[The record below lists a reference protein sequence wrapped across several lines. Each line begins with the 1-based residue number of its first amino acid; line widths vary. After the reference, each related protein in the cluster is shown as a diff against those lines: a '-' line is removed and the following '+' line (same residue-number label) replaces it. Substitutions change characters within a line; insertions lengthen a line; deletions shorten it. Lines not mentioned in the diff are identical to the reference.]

1 MAKTKRLLTEQL
13 QLIDVVIELLDAR
26 IPYSSKNPD
35 LAELAM
41 HKHRIIVLNK
51 SDLADPRV
59 NQQWQN
65 FFSEQ
70 NSNCILVDTP
80 KGKGLELVKDTLR
93 ALCQESI
100 MLAKSKGRIS
110 RPIRA
115 MIVGIPNVGKSS
127 FINKI
132 VGKSIA
138 ITGDKP
144 GVTRSRQWIRIS
156 PEIELLDTPGILWPK
171 FEEEQVGIHLAS
183 TGAIKDTV
191 FDPPEVCARLLENIK
206 SPYASLL
213 FNRYKLSNLDGNGYD
228 ILAQIGKNRGCIV
241 SKGEID
247 LFRASNILLDEFR
260 GGKIGKIS
268 LELPS

>member
-13 QLIDVVIELLDAR
+13 QLIDVVVELLDAR

-35 LAELAM
+35 LAELAI

-51 SDLADPRV
+51 ADLADPSV
-59 NQQWQN
+59 NEQWQD
-65 FFSEQ
+65 FFREQ
-70 NSNCILVDTP
+70 NTHCILVDTP
-80 KGKGLELVKDTLR
+80 KGKGLQLVKDTLKD
-93 ALCQESI
+93 LCEESI
-100 MLAKSKGRIS
+100 LLAKSKGRIS
-110 RPIRA
+110 RPVRA

-132 VGKSIA
+132 VGKNTA

-144 GVTRSRQWIRIS
+144 GITRSRQWIRIS
-156 PEIELLDTPGILWPK
+156 SEIELLDTPGVLWPK

-191 FDPPEVCARLLENIK
+191 FDPLEVCPKLLETLK
-206 SPYASLL
+206 PRYGSMLRA
-213 FNRYKLSNLDGNGYD
+213 RYKLSHLNGDGYD
-228 ILAQIGKNRGCIV
+228 LLTQIGKNRGCVI

-247 LFRASNILLDEFR
+247 LFRTSNILLDEFR

-268 LELPS
+268 LESPS